1 MALIELKDI
10 YKSYHLGEMDL
21 PVLKG
26 VSLSIDRGEMVAL
39 MGASGSGKTTLMNLL
54 GCLDRPSSGRYTLDG
69 QAVEGLSADQRAL
82 VRNRKIG
89 FCFQQFN
96 LLPRTSALKNVMM
109 PLWYSADEPTDAA
122 SRARAAKLLK
132 RVGLGDRM
140 DHEPS
145 QLSGGQ
151 QQRVAIARALV
162 NNPPLLLADE
172 PTGALDSRTSREILQ
187 LFQRLNA
194 EEGITII
201 LVTHDHDVASHAKR
215 VIRMRDGRIESG
227 AFTHE
232 SHDEAVLTVQE
243 V

>member
-243 V
+243 A

>member
-162 NNPPLLLADE
+162 NNPPL
-172 PTGALDSRTSREILQ
+172 
-187 LFQRLNA
+187 
-194 EEGITII
+194 
-201 LVTHDHDVASHAKR
+201 
-215 VIRMRDGRIESG
+215 
-227 AFTHE
+227 
-232 SHDEAVLTVQE
+232 
-243 V
+243 